1 MGQCYT
7 YFVSTLPHNQTK
19 LYIEFHYDDLLLSHR
34 NELKRS
40 IPSSHSSAM
49 YASRAHS
56 SPSFLS
62 LTISIW
68 LTSEVQ
74 WNSKTNF
81 RLLNSH
87 LQIPLP
93 TNSQGIS
100 LSNSH
105 AFSFLCMLCHSC
117 AMDLLF
123 DSFDF
128 VLRRGEKKGRGGG
141 VCNDGDLFSTSS
153 DLINTVFRDWCGIN
167 ASILSFHMVLRCVC
181 MVWLL
186 LVLYFFSLLMSAGYF
201 YCLHRYANNLA
212 SISLFL
218 NRFCFRL
225 LLSPPC
231 FPFPFIYVDVDCTM
245 DAAHTHTHS
254 QFGWMYA

>member
-141 VCNDGDLFSTSS
+141 GFVMMVTSS
-153 DLINTVFRDWCGIN
+153 PLHPIW
-167 ASILSFHMVLRCVC
+167 SILYFVTDAELT
-181 MVWLL
+181 LL
-186 LVLYFFSLLMSAGYF
+186 Y
-201 YCLHRYANNLA
+201 
-212 SISLFL
+212 SLFIWYCVVCVWYGCCWS
-218 NRFCFRL
+218 FIS
-225 LLSPPC
+225 SPFLCPLDISIVC
-231 FPFPFIYVDVDCTM
+231 IGMPII
-245 DAAHTHTHS
+245 
-254 QFGWMYA
+254 